1 MRWRIIAASAVALF
15 GGAGAPA
22 AESADVTSALAII
35 KAVGREGAGNDAA
48 GSAWK
53 RLVTLS
59 GDALFPTLDAF
70 DGASP
75 TAANWLRAA
84 VDAIAEAE
92 NKAGRKL
99 PADKLERYVNDTRH
113 PPVAR
118 RIAFELLSAEAPAKK
133 AKLLPKMIDDPSLEL
148 RRDAIAAEIE
158 RLKTVSVGSTLTT
171 EYARL
176 LQAARDPDQ
185 VEQIAKLLEP
195 LGVKTDLAARFGF
208 VTRWH
213 VAGPFDNTEGTAL
226 TTSFPP
232 ESKVDLTTTY
242 DGKGGEKLGWKAL
255 GTGDPHGMLDLNK
268 RLAKHMNAA
277 AYAYSVIEA
286 DKEMPVDVR
295 AGTQNA
301 VRIFLNGKLVF
312 QREEYHHGT
321 SMDQHVGK
329 GVLKAGR
336 NEILVKIAQNNQKD
350 DWAQVWGF
358 QLRVCDALGGPVAF
372 KVVSPTA
379 DQAPAPPPEPKK
391 KEGK

>member
-1 MRWRIIAASAVALF
+1 MRKRIIATAVAAFL
-15 GGAGAPA
+15 GGLSAPA
-22 AESADVTSALAII
+22 AEPADVMSALATI

-53 RLVTLS
+53 RLVAQS

-92 NKAGRKL
+92 HKAGRKL
-99 PADKLERYVNDTRH
+99 PADKLEGYVNDSKH

-118 RIAFELLSAEAPAKK
+118 RIAFELLTAEAPSKK
-133 AKLLPKMIDDPSLEL
+133 AELLPRLIDDPSLEL

-158 RLKTVSVGSTLTT
+158 RLKAVTAGSTLTA
-171 EYARL
+171 EYTRL
-176 LQAARDPDQ
+176 LKSARDPDQ
-185 VEQIAKLLEP
+185 VEQLARLLES
-195 LGVKTDLAARFGF
+195 LGVKTDLAARLGF

-226 TTSFPP
+226 TTSFLP
-232 ESKVDLTTTY
+232 ESEVDLAATY
-242 DGKGGEKLGWKAL
+242 EGKGGEKFGWKAL
-255 GTGDPHGMLDLNK
+255 GTGDPHGMFDLNR

-277 AYAYSVIEA
+277 AYAYAVIES
-286 DKEMPVDVR
+286 DKGLPVDVR

-301 VRIFLNGKLVF
+301 VRIFLNGTLLF

-321 SMDQHVGK
+321 SMDQHIGK

-336 NEILVKIAQNNQKD
+336 NEILVKVAQNNQKE

-358 QLRVCDALGGPVAF
+358 QLRVCDALGGPVAV

-379 DQAPAPPPEPKK
+379 EQAPAPPPEPKK
-391 KEGK
+391 KESK